1 MNIFLAK
8 MHKKEIFFNKKI
20 NDYLFFACVEICM
33 MREKELLP
41 AIKFPRHPRAKF
53 YVLVLTS

>member
-8 MHKKEIFFNKKI
+8 MHKKEILFYKKI

-41 AIKFPRHPRAKF
+41 AIKFPRHPRA
-53 YVLVLTS
+53 